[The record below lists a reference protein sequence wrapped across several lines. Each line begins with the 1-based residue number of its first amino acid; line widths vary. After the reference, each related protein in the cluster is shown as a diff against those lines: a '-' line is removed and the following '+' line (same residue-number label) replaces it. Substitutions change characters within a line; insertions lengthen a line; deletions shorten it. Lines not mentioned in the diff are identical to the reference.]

1 MAHSSQ
7 RQQQQVSLVH
17 SRALYAS
24 ILDHKQNVCDACVIA
39 NAERLAQLTS
49 KADQAMHH
57 VRA

>member
-1 MAHSSQ
+1 MAHSRQ

-17 SRALYAS
+17 ILASYAS
-24 ILDHKQNVCDACVIA
+24 ILDHKQDVCDACVIA
-39 NAERLAQLTS
+39 NAEKQAQLTS

>member
-1 MAHSSQ
+1 M
-7 RQQQQVSLVH
+7 SLVH
-17 SRALYAS
+17 ILASYAS

-39 NAERLAQLTS
+39 NAEKQAQLTS